1 VSSIKSLWS
10 RRGLQVKIFVSFVVV
25 VVALV
30 GGVLAFSYQRANR
43 LAQESLD
50 QALATTRSLYE
61 NLEVERLEKLELINS
76 AVTES
81 PIFKAVVSETD
92 MATVL
97 DSAQEMVHQVGTD
110 FMIVT
115 DSEGMVLARTDAP
128 GEAGADLSETLMVMA
143 ALEWELAGGIWAD
156 QGNLFH
162 AVSVPLTVGPSL
174 LGAVVSG
181 YTIDDELAQH
191 IKRFAG
197 CEVVFYVG
205 TGSEQQLVGS
215 TLSQHMDVFSAW
227 LAGNKDPG
235 RADGLRLDLGGEAYE
250 AVVVPMQ
257 SMEGE
262 VVGTFTALRSRDREL
277 AAFRDF
283 QKGVLTVGLLTLGL
297 AVMASFVLSGGIT
310 RPIKRLVTL
319 TDRIREG
326 DYASQ
331 VDVNREDEIGAL
343 ARSFRAL
350 MGELRE
356 KALMEKYISKS
367 AAEMIH
373 NTDALRVQASE
384 RRPVTV
390 LFSDLRAF
398 KALGHESK
406 PENVLSDVNQAL
418 SGQAE
423 LVVRFGGH
431 VDKFVGDRMM
441 AVFKGPD
448 TVWPAV
454 RCANAVQQFLDE
466 EIQGKTASLLPSI
479 GISTG
484 EAVFG
489 NVGSSDR
496 QDYTLLGPSVH
507 VAARLCDDALPGDIL
522 LSGEAYAK
530 VQDRV
535 AAETLASMKIHGLE
549 DTVSVYLLS
558 SGTVRQRGE
567 EASRAVTGATRY
579 ADDAE
584 SGTTLVQSPASPP
597 DLGPGFLL
605 GGRYEIQ
612 RVIGSGGMGMVYQ
625 ARDRELD
632 EMVAIKTLRPDI
644 TNVDPRMLDRF
655 KQEIRVARSVTHRNV
670 VRTYDFGDVQGVKF
684 ISMEYVQGVTLK
696 QLIRKKG
703 ALPLNVGLRIAKQT
717 SAGLAAAHHQGIVH
731 RDVKPQNII
740 LTQASEVKIMDFGIA
755 RPKESEG
762 SGITATGLIMG
773 TPDYMSPEQVQ
784 SKPDLDHRSDIYSLG
799 VVFYEMFTGALPFSG
814 DSAINVAMKHV
825 QEQPPPPRTIN
836 QTIPPPLELIILR
849 CLHKSP
855 AERYQKV
862 EELQND
868 LLEPTVRHQ

>member
-1 VSSIKSLWS
+1 
-10 RRGLQVKIFVSFVVV
+10 VVV
-25 VVALV
+25 IVLV
-30 GGVLAFSYQRANR
+30 SGVLVFSYERANR

-61 NLEVERLEKLELINS
+61 NLESERLQKLELINS
-76 AVTES
+76 AITES

-115 DSEGMVLARTDAP
+115 DSEGTILARTDAP
-128 GEAGADLSETLMVMA
+128 GEAGADLSKTLMVTA
-143 ALEWELAGGIWAD
+143 AIEWELAGGIWAD
-156 QGNLFH
+156 KGNLYH
-162 AVSVPLTVGPSL
+162 AVSMPLTVGPSL
-174 LGAVVSG
+174 LGSVVSG
-181 YTIDDELAQH
+181 YAIDDELAQH
-191 IKRFAG
+191 IKKFAG
-197 CEVVFYVG
+197 CEVVFCAG
-205 TGSEQQLVGS
+205 SGSEQQIVGS
-215 TLSQHMDVFSAW
+215 TLNQNMDGFNAW
-227 LAGNKDPG
+227 LADNRVQEGT
-235 RADGLRLDLGGEAYE
+235 DGFRLDLGGEAFQ

-262 VVGTFTALRSRDREL
+262 TVGTFTALRSRDREL

-297 AVMASFVLSGGIT
+297 AVVASFALSRGIT

-326 DYASQ
+326 DYTSK

-343 ARSFRAL
+343 GRSFRAL

-367 AAEMIH
+367 AAEMIQ

-398 KALGHESK
+398 KALGGESK
-406 PENVLSDVNQAL
+406 PEDVLSDVNQAL

-423 LVVRFGGH
+423 LVVRFGGQ

-466 EIQGKTASLLPSI
+466 ESKGKAASLLPSI

-496 QDYTLLGPSVH
+496 QDYTLLGPAVH

-522 LSGEAYAK
+522 LSGDAYAK
-530 VQDRV
+530 VNDRV

-549 DTVSVYLLS
+549 NAIPVYLLS
-558 SGTVRQRGE
+558 SGTVRQRSE
-567 EASRAVTGATRY
+567 VATRAVTGGTRY
-579 ADDAE
+579 AGEAE
-584 SGTTLVQSPASPP
+584 SGATTVVQSRSSPP
-597 DLGPGFLL
+597 DLGPGFVL

-632 EMVAIKTLRPDI
+632 EMVAIKTLRPEI
-644 TNVDPRMLDRF
+644 ISADPRMLDRF

-703 ALPLNVGLRIAKQT
+703 ALPLGVGLRIAKQT
-717 SAGLAAAHHQGIVH
+717 SAGLAAAHHQGVVH

-755 RPKESEG
+755 RPKESGG
-762 SGITATGLIMG
+762 SGMTATGLIMG

-784 SKPDLDHRSDIYSLG
+784 GKRDLDQRSDIYSLG
-799 VVFYEMFTGALPFSG
+799 VVFYEMFTGILPFSG

-825 QEQPPPPRTIN
+825 QEQSPPPRSIN
-836 QTIPPPLELIILR
+836 QTIPPPLELVILR
-849 CLHKSP
+849 CLRKSP

-862 EELQND
+862 EDLQND
-868 LLEPTVRHQ
+868 LLDPTIWQQ